1 MLFIRFLFLVALL
14 SNIALYIY
22 ARQNMPKQEK
32 FVAVDPGVKK
42 LVLLSEQDV
51 ENTIWEGQETQMDN
65 QNNQD
70 KQQAFNQE
78 CYTVGVFNAKSEI
91 QPILDALKNSVLKIR
106 TRKVISTQ
114 EVGYW
119 VYIPALTSR
128 QEALSIGR
136 KLSENAIEDYY
147 VVTVGENEN
156 TISLGLYRDSINADA
171 RLQELI
177 SRGFNAEKQIKV
189 EQWPEFWLDYAIA
202 SDQIE
207 NLTDITEINPDI
219 AANQVECNW

>member
-1 MLFIRFLFLVALL
+1 
-14 SNIALYIY
+14 
-22 ARQNMPKQEK
+22 MPKQEK

-51 ENTIWEGQETQMDN
+51 ENTIWEGQEAQMDETQMDK
-65 QNNQD
+65 QD
-70 KQQAFNQE
+70 KQQTAFNQE
-78 CYTVGVFNAKSEI
+78 CYTAGVFNAKSEI

-119 VYIPALTSR
+119 VYIPALKSR

-207 NLTDITEINPDI
+207 NLADITEINPDI
-219 AANQVECNW
+219 ATNQVKCNW

>member
-22 ARQNMPKQEK
+22 ARQNMPKQEH
-32 FVAVDPGVKK
+32 FVAVDPGVTK

-51 ENTIWEGQETQMDN
+51 ENTIWEEKDTQL
-65 QNNQD
+65 NNQD
-70 KQQAFNQE
+70 NPEVSFNQV
-78 CYTVGVFNAKSEI
+78 CYTIGVFNAKSEI
-91 QPILDALKNSVLKIR
+91 QPVLDALKNSVLKIR

-114 EVGYW
+114 EAGYW
-119 VYIPALTSR
+119 VYIPALKSR
-128 QEALSIGR
+128 QEALGIGR
-136 KLSENAIEDYY
+136 KLSENFIEDYY

-156 TISLGLYRDSINADA
+156 TISLGLYRDSVNADA

-207 NLTDITEINPDI
+207 SLADIAEINPDI
-219 AANQVECNW
+219 STNKVECNW

>member
-1 MLFIRFLFLVALL
+1 MLFIRFLFLFALL

-22 ARQNMPKQEK
+22 ARQNMPKQER
-32 FVAVDPGVKK
+32 FLAVDPGVKK

-51 ENTIWEGQETQMDN
+51 ENTIWEEQEAQTAN
-65 QNNQD
+65 SEV
-70 KQQAFNQE
+70 AFNQV
-78 CYTVGVFNAKSEI
+78 CYSVGVFNAKSEI
-91 QPILDALKNSVLKIR
+91 QPVLDALKNNVLKIR

-114 EVGYW
+114 EAGYW
-119 VYIPALTSR
+119 VYIPALKSR
-128 QEALSIGR
+128 QEALGIGR
-136 KLSENAIEDYY
+136 KLSENSIEDYY

-177 SRGFNAEKQIKV
+177 SSGFNAEKQIKV

-202 SDQIE
+202 SDQLE
-207 NLTDITEINPDI
+207 NLPNITEINPDI
-219 AANQVECNW
+219 VANNVECNW

>member
-1 MLFIRFLFLVALL
+1 MLFIRFLFILALL

-22 ARQNMPKQEK
+22 TRQNMPKRES

-51 ENTIWEGQETQMDN
+51 ENTIWEEQETQEDN
-65 QNNQD
+65 AET
-70 KQQAFNQE
+70 AFNQV

-91 QPILDALKNSVLKIR
+91 QPVLDALKDSVLKIR

-114 EVGYW
+114 EAGYW
-119 VYIPALTSR
+119 VYIPALKSR

-156 TISLGLYRDSINADA
+156 TISLGLYRDSVNADA

-177 SRGFNAEKQIKV
+177 GRGFNAEKQIKV

-202 SDQIE
+202 SDQLESLPNIA
-207 NLTDITEINPDI
+207 EINPDI
-219 AANQVECNW
+219 IANKVECNW

>member
-14 SNIALYIY
+14 SNIALFIY
-22 ARQNMPKQEK
+22 ARQNMPKHER

-51 ENTIWEGQETQMDN
+51 ENTIWEEQDTQKSNPDSPEVS
-65 QNNQD
+65 
-70 KQQAFNQE
+70 FNQV
-78 CYTVGVFNAKSEI
+78 CYTIGVFNAKSEI
-91 QPILDALKNSVLKIR
+91 QPVLDALKNSVLKIR

-114 EVGYW
+114 EAGYW
-119 VYIPALTSR
+119 VYIPALKSR

-136 KLSENAIEDYY
+136 KLSENFIEDYY

-156 TISLGLYRDSINADA
+156 TISLGLYRDSVNADA

-207 NLTDITEINPDI
+207 SLADIAEINPDI
-219 AANQVECNW
+219 STNKVECNW